1 MECSPSDQ
9 EHWNKFFGNQTG
21 PAGGTDKPK

>member
-21 PAGGTDKPK
+21 PVSGTDKPK